1 MKRSALILAAF
12 LASLAFVGTAS
23 AGAEGG
29 PCTTPQGS
37 GAELEAD
44 CKALAEDE
52 KALAEDE
59 AEEAKQKR
67 EDEAPSFLKV
77 TVKSFTGLPP
87 GYTYA
92 EPGFAEITSNTPGR
106 DLTVQVDG
114 EGKTW
119 IYNENQ
125 RSGDGK
131 IIFPWSCRHP
141 ETVYRYA
148 ISAGTEPGHILTRS
162 GHFKGASRYR
172 CALLFNLA
180 VREHAEAIRQREAV
194 ERKHRREALERQ
206 RRFESNCRTVGGTPV
221 TIQTRE
227 GPYIVCRSQ
236 TGGIV
241 AV

>member
-1 MKRSALILAAF
+1 LLTPLPAILAVLVSF
-12 LASLAFVGTAS
+12 AFVGTAS
-23 AGAEGG
+23 AA
-29 PCTTPQGS
+29 
-37 GAELEAD
+37 
-44 CKALAEDE
+44 
-52 KALAEDE
+52 
-59 AEEAKQKR
+59 AEEECPGALGVPCAAEQA
-67 EDEAPSFLKV
+67 APPSLNV
-77 TVKSFTGLPP
+77 TVKSFTGFPP

-92 EPGFAEITSNTPGR
+92 EPGYTEITSDTPGS

-114 EGKTW
+114 EGKAW
-119 IYNENQ
+119 LYNEND

-131 IIFPWSCRHP
+131 VIFGWSCRHP
-141 ETVYRYA
+141 DTVYSYVV
-148 ISAGTEPGHILTRS
+148 SAGTEPGHILTRS

-180 VREHAEAIRQREAV
+180 IHERAEAIRRQEAL
-194 ERKHRREALERQ
+194 ERKRRREALERQ

-241 AV
+241 PV